1 MNDSKCWSEV
11 RNIGIGGGLHP
22 NIHESGKG
30 AQEYSFI
37 TNNTNFAEIVENAE
51 TAKKLLR
58 NSL

>member
-1 MNDSKCWSEV
+1 MIVNVEV
-11 RNIGIGGGLHP
+11 KFVISGLGGGLHP

-37 TNNTNFAEIVENAE
+37 TNNTNFAEIVETAE
-51 TAKKLLR
+51 SAKKLLR